1 MVALGTADELKERM
15 SEGPVTVVEADGMT
29 AEGIEA
35 LRQIFPDVRLVEGGV
50 EIAAEEVN
58 VYDIGDCLRPLG
70 IAIESS
76 YHRHVSL
83 DDVFLDLTGKQLRE

>member
-1 MVALGTADELKERM
+1 
-15 SEGPVTVVEADGMT
+15 MT

-35 LRQIFPDVRLVEGGV
+35 LRRIFPDVRPIEGGV
-50 EIAAEEVN
+50 EIAADEVN

-70 IAIESS
+70 IEIEST
-76 YHRHVSL
+76 YQRQVSL